1 MLDARIDRLLRA
13 INETLQFLVHILRG
27 ALVKPQ
33 EVKVIFVEQGLF
45 IVLILRSQSLFLLWL
60 LLCVWSII
68 ELFIVLL
75 LLKDGR

>member
-1 MLDARIDRLLRA
+1 M
-13 INETLQFLVHILRG
+13 HILRSS
-27 ALVKPQ
+27 LVKPQ
-33 EVKVIFVEQGLF
+33 KVKVIFVEQGLF